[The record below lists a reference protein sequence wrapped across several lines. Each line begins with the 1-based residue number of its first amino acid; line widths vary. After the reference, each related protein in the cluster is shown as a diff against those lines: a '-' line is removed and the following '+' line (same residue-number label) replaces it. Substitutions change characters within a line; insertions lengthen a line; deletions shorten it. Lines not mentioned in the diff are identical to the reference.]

1 MRIGYL
7 STIYHTSFI
16 LKSGKIPFNNIE
28 ETEWILYPTGP
39 DMIKAFENME
49 IDLGY
54 IGLPPVMLGI
64 ERGMKIRCVGGG
76 HIEGTVMIAD
86 GSYKSYR
93 ELGDVNKVIEQF
105 KEKTIG
111 TPTKGS
117 IHDVIMRSML
127 SKENIK
133 INNYPWA
140 DFIPDAI
147 YDGEI
152 EAGVGTPSLVTVASK
167 QFNTKIII
175 PPEKLWPYNPSYG
188 IVVQE
193 ELISNSKD
201 FIISFLKAH
210 EDASNLIRNK
220 PEIAAEIASKEMGV
234 VDKKFVLDTYNIS
247 PRYCAKISDK
257 YIESTMKF
265 IPVLKYLG
273 YMKDELN
280 IEDIFNLKFIEETH
294 PEEAHY

>member
-1 MRIGYL
+1 
-7 STIYHTSFI
+7 
-16 LKSGKIPFNNIE
+16 
-28 ETEWILYPTGP
+28 
-39 DMIKAFENME
+39 
-49 IDLGY
+49 
-54 IGLPPVMLGI
+54 MLGI
-64 ERGMKIRCVGGG
+64 EKGMKIKCVGGG

-86 GSYKSYR
+86 GSYRSYE
-93 ELGDVNKVIEQF
+93 ELGDVNKVIGQF

-117 IHDVIMRSML
+117 IHDVIIRSML
-127 SKENIK
+127 TKENIT

-147 YDGEI
+147 FDGEI
-152 EAGVGTPSLVTVASK
+152 DAGVGTPSLVTVASK

-210 EDASNLIRNK
+210 EEASNLIRNK
-220 PEIAAEIASKEMGV
+220 PEIAAEIASKEMDV
-234 VDKKFVLDTYNIS
+234 VDKKFVLDTYIIS

>member
-16 LKSGKIPFNNIE
+16 LKSGKFPFDGIG
-28 ETEWILYPTGP
+28 ETDWILYPTGP
-39 DMIKAFENME
+39 EMIRAFKNRE

-64 ERGMKIRCVGGG
+64 EKGMKIKCVGGG
-76 HIEGTVMIAD
+76 HIQGTVMIAD
-86 GSYKSYR
+86 GSYQSYE
-93 ELGDVNKVIEQF
+93 ELGDINKVIEQF

-117 IHDVIMRSML
+117 IHDVIIRNL
-127 SKENIK
+127 LAKENIN

-152 EAGVGTPSLVTVASK
+152 EAGVGTPSLATVASK

-201 FIISFLKAH
+201 FIINFLKAH
-210 EDASNLIRNK
+210 EAASNLIRNE
-220 PEIAAEIASKEMGV
+220 PEIASEIASEEMGV
-234 VDKKFVLDTYNIS
+234 VDKKFVLDTYNVS
-247 PRYCAKISDK
+247 PHYCAKINGK
-257 YIESTMKF
+257 YIKSTMKF

-273 YMKDELN
+273 YMTDELN
-280 IEDIFNLKFIEETH
+280 IEDIFNLKFIEEAH
-294 PEEAHY
+294 PDEAHY